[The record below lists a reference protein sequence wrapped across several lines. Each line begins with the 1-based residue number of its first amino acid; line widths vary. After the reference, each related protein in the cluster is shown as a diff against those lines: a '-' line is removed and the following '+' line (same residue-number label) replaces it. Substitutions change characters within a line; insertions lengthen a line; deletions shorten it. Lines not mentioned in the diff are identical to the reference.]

1 MVVKQQLE
9 AFIQSTRSVAEYDLN
24 SAGVG
29 MVTAFTEEELLTSMR
44 LALVSSLN
52 ERRPEVC
59 IRLEVII
66 KSFDGNEF
74 TLGGVGHAQTLEWSA
89 PRRCARNEA
98 QGDSDDDDDDHADW
112 LGVDGEVRMLVHE
125 LMALGDA
132 EGASVG
138 LDGGELD
145 ESLDPGAE
153 DAAHDGHE
161 DHPDDAGATDLVG
174 GDPSDG
180 AVTYDSICASLSLL
194 DTGPMVIDLV
204 TGVDLGRFEVAH
216 GLGLSTKAVCKQDE
230 NCNLFMWAMDKYH
243 DKARGSLEWLK
254 VGQSA
259 TQAEHLEPAKRV
271 KAKWGIKAKS

>member
-9 AFIQSTRSVAEYDLN
+9 AFIQSTRSVAKYDLN

-29 MVTAFTEEELLTSMR
+29 MLTAFTEEELLTSMR
-44 LALVSSLN
+44 LALVSSCI
-52 ERRPEVC
+52 ERQPEVC
-59 IRLEVII
+59 IRLKVIS

-74 TLGGVGHAQTLEWSA
+74 TLGGVEHAQTLEWSA

-98 QGDSDDDDDDHADW
+98 QGDSDDDDHAES
-112 LGVDGEVRMLVHE
+112 LGLDVEVRMLVHE

-180 AVTYDSICASLSLL
+180 AVTYDSICASLSLA

-204 TGVDLGRFEVAH
+204 TGVELGRFEVAH
-216 GLGLSTKAVCKQDE
+216 GLGLSTKAVCKQHE

-243 DKARGSLEWLK
+243 DKARDSLEWLK
-254 VGQSA
+254 AGQSA
-259 TQAEHLEPAKRV
+259 TQAEHLEAAKRV